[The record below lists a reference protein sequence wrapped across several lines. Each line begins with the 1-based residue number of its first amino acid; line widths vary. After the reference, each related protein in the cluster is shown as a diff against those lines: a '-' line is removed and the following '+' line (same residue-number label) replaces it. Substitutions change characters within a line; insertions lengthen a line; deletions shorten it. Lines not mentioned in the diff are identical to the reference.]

1 MVSAGNRP
9 VQVQLVKSQQDRL
22 EILERLILYA
32 LFIAKSGEG
41 TVGKNHISP
50 ERRFLIRRTIAG
62 EYHKVPLPLELFHY
76 ECLGIALGF
85 PTWIGVV
92 VAIEIWPR
100 SKLVST
106 A

>member
-41 TVGKNHISP
+41 TVGKTIS
-50 ERRFLIRRTIAG
+50 
-62 EYHKVPLPLELFHY
+62 
-76 ECLGIALGF
+76 ALRD
-85 PTWIGVV
+85 
-92 VAIEIWPR
+92 A
-100 SKLVST
+100 S
-106 A
+106 